1 MKKFGF
7 NYLKIF
13 ISKEHRNLAMDLI
26 LKNNLSYKKAK
37 ILESLDLEITISPK
51 NKLKYES
58 LFQKNGIV
66 AKFSKSKGLIPFLRK
81 YEKRYGIFL
90 GALFL
95 LLSVYASSLF
105 VWRIDIEGNK
115 NVPDEE
121 IILQLENA
129 GFSLGKF
136 IPNVNYD
143 TVPSL
148 CPLLLLSCS
157 FHSCPALSAPL
168 CLPFQTAVHRRLQCR
183 QNIFPPVPCINSHQ
197 IPGVSARCTG
207 CPLGLFSL

>member
-1 MKKFGF
+1 M
-7 NYLKIF
+7 NIRA
-13 ISKEHRNLAMDLI
+13 ILI
-26 LKNNLSYKKAK
+26 YVLLTYDKPSTFF
-37 ILESLDLEITISPK
+37 ESLTETDLNAHFKELNDLKTVEQNPK
-51 NKLKYES
+51 NHPEGSVWNHTMMVIDEAAKLKYES

-129 GFSLGKF
+129 APKPQKPIRPSPAKS
-136 IPNVNYD
+136 IPDAFLKIHTIVFNFE
-143 TVPSL
+143 TASAT
-148 CPLLLLSCS
+148 LL
-157 FHSCPALSAPL
+157 F
-168 CLPFQTAVHRRLQCR
+168 T
-183 QNIFPPVPCINSHQ
+183 
-197 IPGVSARCTG
+197 
-207 CPLGLFSL
+207 